1 MRVDPRYKII
11 FLLHLPPPV
20 HGSSVVGL
28 SIKESKI
35 INKMFKGFYVNLL
48 ASHNIEEAGIIKFK
62 KLLNFI
68 STCFK
73 IIFSIIRNRPN
84 LCYFALTTTGAAFY
98 KDMVLVA
105 LLKLFRIKRIYHLHN
120 KGISKRKYKI
130 FSNRCYQFVFKNSE
144 VILLSKRLYPDI
156 QQYVP
161 ESKIHICPN
170 GISDVI
176 SNLPFPALSYKE
188 TLDIDPK
195 ELTTKNADNTNKKVQ
210 ILFLSNLIESKG
222 VYILLNALALL
233 KKKEIPFQCIFIGGE
248 SDVTASQFHDRV
260 NQLGLDDEV
269 IYKGEKHGIEK
280 KLAFADADIFAFPT
294 YYYFETFGLVILEAM
309 QQSKPVVS
317 TFEGGIPDLIEDGI
331 TGFLVP
337 QKDDGEL
344 ANKLELLIKN
354 PDLRNQMGAAGR
366 KKYENEFILEKFEN
380 RLSEILLSLIEKNN
394 SVSLIR

>member
-1 MRVDPRYKII
+1 MRIDFKYKII

-35 INKMFKGFYVNLL
+35 INRKFKGFYINLL
-48 ASHNIEEAGIIKFK
+48 ASHNIEESGIIKFN
-62 KLLNFI
+62 KLLGFI
-68 STCFK
+68 ITWFK
-73 IIFSIIRNRPN
+73 VLYSIIINRPN

-98 KDMVLVA
+98 KDMLLVA

-120 KGISKRKYKI
+120 KGISKRKYKT
-130 FSNRCYQFVFKNSE
+130 FSSRCYQFVFKNSE

-156 QQYVP
+156 QHYVP
-161 ESKIHICPN
+161 ESNIHICPN
-170 GISDVI
+170 GICDINRNITFQASPSLTEI
-176 SNLPFPALSYKE
+176 PRFNSN
-188 TLDIDPK
+188 
-195 ELTTKNADNTNKKVQ
+195 ELTTKHTNDKNKQVQ

-222 VYILLNALALL
+222 VYILLDACVLL
-233 KKKEIPFQCIFIGGE
+233 KKKQIPFQCIFIGGE
-248 SDVTASQFHDRV
+248 SDVTASQFYERV
-260 NQLGLDDEV
+260 NQLGLCNEV

-280 KLAFADADIFAFPT
+280 NIAFSDADIFAFPT

-317 TFEGGIPDLIEDGI
+317 TFEGGIPDLIEDGV

-337 QKDDGEL
+337 QKDYGEL
-344 ANKLELLIKN
+344 ANKLELLIKD
-354 PDLRNQMGAAGR
+354 PKLRNQMGAAGR

-380 RLSEILLSLIEKNN
+380 RLTDILLSVIEKK
-394 SVSLIR
+394 